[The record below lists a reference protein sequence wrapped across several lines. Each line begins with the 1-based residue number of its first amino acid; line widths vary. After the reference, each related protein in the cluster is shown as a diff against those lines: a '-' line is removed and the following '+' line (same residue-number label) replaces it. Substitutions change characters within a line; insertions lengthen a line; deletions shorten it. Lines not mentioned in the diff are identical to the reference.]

1 MIPLSALAAVSVASP
16 SPVPALPRSTAAPAR
31 GGFVVPRA
39 AQPVPHA
46 TPALFATPAPEAPGV
61 VLPPVPALTTPAPI
75 NSRLPDA
82 GIVGTSAPFV
92 GLSLADAIGMALAR
106 NTDLA
111 VSQADRR
118 IAGYQIVAAKGAFDL
133 NLQVQPSYSF
143 KQIPPISTFATGPN
157 GTPEQQIDAS
167 GTLGVAQRTYS
178 GGLIQASTQ
187 AQRFNDNN
195 PYDTYNPYYEA
206 AFSISYAQ
214 PLARNRAIDAYR
226 EQIQLAKVNADLTND
241 AALLTASNTID
252 SVSIAYDNLVAA
264 WKNVAIEETA
274 LLQAKAQS
282 QSNARLVRRGE
293 SAPIDVVQSDE
304 QVSEFQNDVYSAIA
318 NVSQYQNQLKTLI
331 LSDPVDAIWTA
342 NLVPTTPVGSP
353 PDEPSLESTIV
364 AALDHRPEVSQLR
377 DDLRQQN
384 VTIGF
389 DKNQTLP
396 QIDLN
401 FGVTELGFA
410 GAPQNLTNTP
420 LFSVLGQTVTDVN
433 ALVARA
439 NATAPPGTAPLVPIN
454 GGGLAIP
461 LEPGTTGKIGTAYT
475 GALAGKF
482 PQYTVSATLAFPL
495 QNRTAEATYKASVEQ
510 RRVLLTRELALVQRV
525 QFESRNALQS
535 LRSAR
540 SRLIT
545 ATAARVAAE
554 KVAASEVRRFRAGES
569 TTYLVLQRQ
578 VMLANERLREL
589 QAQTDIQNAIVE
601 LDRVTGDNL
610 AKNGVTLRTLGTAPQ
625 GPVPRL
631 PAPVPKP

>member
-1 MIPLSALAAVSVASP
+1 V
-16 SPVPALPRSTAAPAR
+16 
-31 GGFVVPRA
+31 
-39 AQPVPHA
+39 
-46 TPALFATPAPEAPGV
+46 
-61 VLPPVPALTTPAPI
+61 
-75 NSRLPDA
+75 
-82 GIVGTSAPFV
+82 
-92 GLSLADAIGMALAR
+92 
-106 NTDLA
+106 
-111 VSQADRR
+111 
-118 IAGYQIVAAKGAFDL
+118 
-133 NLQVQPSYSF
+133 
-143 KQIPPISTFATGPN
+143 
-157 GTPEQQIDAS
+157 
-167 GTLGVAQRTYS
+167 
-178 GGLIQASTQ
+178 
-187 AQRFNDNN
+187 
-195 PYDTYNPYYEA
+195 
-206 AFSISYAQ
+206 
-214 PLARNRAIDAYR
+214 
-226 EQIQLAKVNADLTND
+226 
-241 AALLTASNTID
+241 
-252 SVSIAYDNLVAA
+252 
-264 WKNVAIEETA
+264 
-274 LLQAKAQS
+274 
-282 QSNARLVRRGE
+282 
-293 SAPIDVVQSDE
+293 
-304 QVSEFQNDVYSAIA
+304 
-318 NVSQYQNQLKTLI
+318 
-331 LSDPVDAIWTA
+331 
-342 NLVPTTPVGSP
+342 
-353 PDEPSLESTIV
+353 EPSLESTIV
-364 AALDHRPEVSQLR
+364 SALDHRPEIAQLR

-384 VTIGF
+384 VTIAF

-433 ALVARA
+433 GLVARA
-439 NATAPPGTAPLVPIN
+439 NAAAPPGTAPLVAIN
-454 GGGLAIP
+454 GNALAIP
-461 LEPGTTGKIGTAYT
+461 LEPGTMGKIGTAYT

-510 RRVLLTRELALVQRV
+510 RRILLTRELALVQRV

-610 AKNGVTLRTLGTAPQ
+610 AKNGVTLRTLGTATQ

-631 PAPVPKP
+631 AAPVPKP